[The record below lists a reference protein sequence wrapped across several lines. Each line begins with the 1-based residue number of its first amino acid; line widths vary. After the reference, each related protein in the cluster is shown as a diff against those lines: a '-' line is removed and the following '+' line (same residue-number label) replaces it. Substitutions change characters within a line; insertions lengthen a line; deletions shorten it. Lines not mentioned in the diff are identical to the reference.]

1 MDAVSF
7 FLVFLAIVLI
17 GATVWAGAG
26 GPSGIFRR
34 RRPGRPSDGG
44 LSDGGLLD
52 GGFEQPVA
60 NLPPVLLPAEA
71 APADV
76 DRVRFSLGL
85 RGYRMDQVDQVLDE
99 LRDQLAAKHEEVERL
114 RATLDSE
121 VAERAAAIPGPGIVP
136 EGGQPGPDGAEPP
149 KAEPPNAD
157 DPNAE
162 PPNAESPNRA
172 AAEGGA

>member
-26 GPSGIFRR
+26 GPSGVFRR
-34 RRPGRPSDGG
+34 RRPSN
-44 LSDGGLLD
+44 GGLLD

-121 VAERAAAIPGPGIVP
+121 VAQRAAEIPEPETVP
-136 EGGQPGPDGAEPP
+136 EGGEAGPDD
-149 KAEPPNAD
+149 AEPPN
-157 DPNAE
+157 
-162 PPNAESPNRA
+162 RG
-172 AAEGGA
+172 AAEGGT